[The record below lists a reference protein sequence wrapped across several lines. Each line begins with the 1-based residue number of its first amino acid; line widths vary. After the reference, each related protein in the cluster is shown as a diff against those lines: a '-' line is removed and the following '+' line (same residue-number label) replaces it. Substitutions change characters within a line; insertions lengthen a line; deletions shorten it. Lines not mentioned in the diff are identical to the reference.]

1 MAVAPDGGRDVNET
15 GLPGQ
20 GQQKKGH
27 RNEVTARSSIGWS
40 FRYLSRLKGDNITM
54 KNMNWWDRIIRL
66 ILAVVLVELAFF
78 WLGGVGAILLY
89 GLGTVLTVTALLG
102 FCPLYKPLCI
112 NTLGENS
119 KQLSKFGVILATV
132 VLLIVLFAGS
142 YASAFFSRKI
152 FVEEFNAMNNYYKQA
167 LFQTGQNN
175 RDKAVVNYEQWV
187 SEYAKF
193 EKKYIVYQPYA
204 IKGDGKWSN
213 DLKKI
218 ENIITD
224 VHDNVYTGDLHQA
237 HLTLEQVRPI
247 FQDVFK
253 RNGFSMLSIALVD
266 FHDAMELILDAAN
279 AKDPKKVIGLY
290 PQLDEKLKAVEQVA
304 NDDEIQTIRKNL
316 DEVFKLAQDN
326 KIEELPGKA
335 DKLKSS
341 FVKVYLKRG

>member
-1 MAVAPDGGRDVNET
+1 
-15 GLPGQ
+15 
-20 GQQKKGH
+20 
-27 RNEVTARSSIGWS
+27 
-40 FRYLSRLKGDNITM
+40 M

-78 WLGGVGAILLY
+78 WLGGIGAVLLY
-89 GLGTVLTVTALLG
+89 GLGAILTVTALIG
-102 FCPLYKPLCI
+102 FCPLYKLLGISTLCE
-112 NTLGENS
+112 NT
-119 KQLSKFGVILATV
+119 KQLSKFGVILAVIVFLV
-132 VLLIVLFAGS
+132 VLLAGS
-142 YASAFFSRKI
+142 YASVFFSRKI
-152 FVEEFNAMNNYYKQA
+152 FIEDFNAMNNYYKQA

-175 RDKAVVNYEQWV
+175 RDKAVINYEQWV

-193 EKKYIVYQPYA
+193 EKNYMVYQPYA
-204 IKGDGKWSN
+204 IKGDRMWSN
-213 DLKKI
+213 DLKKVKD
-218 ENIITD
+218 IIDD

-279 AKDPKKVIGLY
+279 AKDPQKVIALY
-290 PQLDEKLKAVEQVA
+290 PQLEEKLKTVEQIT
-304 NDDEIQTIRKNL
+304 NDDEIQAIHKNL
-316 DEVFKLAQDN
+316 DDLLKLAQDN

>member
-1 MAVAPDGGRDVNET
+1 
-15 GLPGQ
+15 
-20 GQQKKGH
+20 
-27 RNEVTARSSIGWS
+27 
-40 FRYLSRLKGDNITM
+40 M

-66 ILAVVLVELAFF
+66 ILALVLVELAFF

-89 GLGTVLTVTALLG
+89 GLGVILTVTALIG
-102 FCPLYKPLCI
+102 FCPLYKLLGISTLCE
-112 NTLGENS
+112 NT
-119 KQLSKFGVILATV
+119 KQLSKFGVILAATVLLV
-132 VLLIVLFAGS
+132 VLLAGS
-142 YASAFFSRKI
+142 YASVFFSRKI
-152 FVEEFNAMNNYYKQA
+152 FIEDFNAMNNYYKQA

-175 RDKAVVNYEQWV
+175 RDKAVINYEQWV

-193 EKKYIVYQPYA
+193 EKKYMVYQPYA
-204 IKGDGKWSN
+204 IKGDHKWSN
-213 DLKKI
+213 DLKKVKD
-218 ENIITD
+218 IIAD
-224 VHDNVYTGDLHQA
+224 VHDHVYTGDLHQA

-279 AKDPKKVIGLY
+279 AKDPQKVIALY
-290 PQLDEKLKAVEQVA
+290 PQSEEKLKAVEQVT
-304 NDDEIQTIRKNL
+304 NDDEIQAIHKNL
-316 DEVFKLAQDN
+316 DELFKLAQDN

>member
-1 MAVAPDGGRDVNET
+1 MNMKLMIKQTDMKGVNI
-15 GLPGQ
+15 
-20 GQQKKGH
+20 K
-27 RNEVTARSSIGWS
+27 
-40 FRYLSRLKGDNITM
+40 M
-54 KNMNWWDRIIRL
+54 KNMNWWDRILRF
-66 ILAVVLVELAFF
+66 ILAVVLIEVAFF
-78 WLGGVGAILLY
+78 WLGGIGAILLY
-89 GLGTVLTVTALLG
+89 GLGTVLTVTALIG
-102 FCPLYKPLCI
+102 FCPLYKPLGI
-112 NTLGENS
+112 STLSENS
-119 KQLSKFGVILATV
+119 KQLGKVGVILSAA

-152 FVEEFNAMNNYYKQA
+152 FVEEFNAMNDFYKQA

-175 RDKAVVNYEQWV
+175 RDKAVANYEQWV

-193 EKKYIVYQPYA
+193 EKKYTVYRPYA
-204 IKGDGKWSN
+204 IKGDGEWSN

-218 ENIITD
+218 EGIIAD
-224 VHDNVYTGDLHQA
+224 VRDNVYTGDLHQV

-253 RNGFSMLSIALVD
+253 RNNFSMLSIALVD

-279 AKDPKKVIGLY
+279 AKDPQKVIALY

-304 NDDEIQTIRKNL
+304 NDDEIQAIRKNL
-316 DEVFKLAQDN
+316 DEVLKLAQDN
-326 KIEELPGKA
+326 KTEELPGKA

>member
-1 MAVAPDGGRDVNET
+1 
-15 GLPGQ
+15 
-20 GQQKKGH
+20 
-27 RNEVTARSSIGWS
+27 
-40 FRYLSRLKGDNITM
+40 M
-54 KNMNWWDRIIRL
+54 KNMNWWDRILRF

-89 GLGTVLTVTALLG
+89 ALGAVLTVTALIG
-102 FCPLYKPLCI
+102 FCPLYKPFGI
-112 NTLGENS
+112 STLS
-119 KQLSKFGVILATV
+119 KSAKPLGKFGVVLAATLLLV
-132 VLLIVLFAGS
+132 VLLAGS
-142 YASAFFSRKI
+142 YASVFFSRKI
-152 FVEEFNAMNNYYKQA
+152 FIEEFNTMNNNYKQA
-167 LFQTGQNN
+167 LFQTGQGN
-175 RDKAVVNYEQWV
+175 RDKAVINFEQWV

-193 EKKYIVYQPYA
+193 KKKYITFQPYS
-204 IKGDGKWSN
+204 IKEDVQWSN

-218 ENIITD
+218 EGIIAD

-279 AKDPKKVIGLY
+279 AKDSQKVIALY
-290 PQLDEKLKAVEQVA
+290 PQLDEKLKAVEQAA
-304 NDDEIQTIRKNL
+304 NDDEIKAIRKNL
-316 DEVFKLAQDN
+316 DEVSNLAQEN